1 MSNLSKEILGLQ
13 YNSEDK
19 PLSEADV
26 ASNPFVQFEKWFEEA
41 MKYHPKD
48 ANAFVLSTATKD
60 ARPSARVV
68 LLKGADKERFVF
80 YTNYDSR
87 KGKELLE
94 NSFAAMTFFWSSIEK
109 QVRVEGKVQKVSAA
123 ESDEYFN
130 IRPLGSKAGAWV
142 SPQSSVIRGRSE
154 LDKKHHDFIAEHK
167 NEEIARPPFWGGFC
181 IIPTRIEFWQ
191 GRTSRLHDRI
201 LYTFEKDKWKIER
214 LAP

>member
-1 MSNLSKEILGLQ
+1 MSNLSKEILGIN
-13 YNSEDK
+13 YSSEDN
-19 PLSEADV
+19 PLNEADV
-26 ASNPFVQFEKWFEEA
+26 AANPFVQFEKWFAEA
-41 MKYHPKD
+41 MKHYPKD

-60 ARPSARVV
+60 ARPSARIV
-68 LLKGADKERFVF
+68 LLKGIENERFIF

-109 QVRVEGKVQKVSAA
+109 QVRVEGKVEKVSAA

-130 IRPLGSKAGAWV
+130 SRPAGSKAGAWV
-142 SPQSSVIRGRSE
+142 SPQSTVIPGRDE
-154 LDKKHHDFIAEHK
+154 LEKKHYNFIAEQK
-167 NEEIARPPFWGGFC
+167 DKEINRPPFWGGFC
-181 IIPTRIEFWQ
+181 IIPARIEFWQ

-201 LYTFEKDKWKIER
+201 LYTFENNNWKIQR